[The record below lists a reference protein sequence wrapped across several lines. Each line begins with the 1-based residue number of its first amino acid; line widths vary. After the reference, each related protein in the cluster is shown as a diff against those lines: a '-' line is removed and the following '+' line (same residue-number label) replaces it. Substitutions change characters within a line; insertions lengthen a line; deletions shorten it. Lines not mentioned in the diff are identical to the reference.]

1 MRKFSV
7 IDSLVVE
14 MIEKQEEN
22 VSPSKSRLNY
32 AKTRNVYVE
41 TGAAESDIMLVL
53 VFLAFPSHFM
63 PIHKRIYIFIN
74 CSHAFWRKLVNRP
87 WINHK
92 LRGKIKY
99 NINYYLFQ

>member
-22 VSPSKSRLNY
+22 ISPSKSGLNY

-41 TGAAESDIMLVL
+41 TGAAENDIMLV
-53 VFLAFPSHFM
+53 
-63 PIHKRIYIFIN
+63 
-74 CSHAFWRKLVNRP
+74 
-87 WINHK
+87 
-92 LRGKIKY
+92 
-99 NINYYLFQ
+99 